1 MANTS
6 RYRWSSPLKAVALS
20 KASGNMNCSQMLTGK
35 LSILLWLGVLAVAT
49 AQPTSPEQGRPL
61 IRHFFPEEYRSDITC
76 TSLLQDNRG
85 LIYVANQLGVLEY
98 DGAEWRL
105 IPVPIGH
112 SVRALAQSSDGV
124 IYTGG
129 VKNLGFLEPDE
140 KGRLAFRSIA
150 DQLPEGQRD
159 FGFFREALAVGDTI
173 YLRGEKL
180 LVQVAGKRILHTW
193 PVNGWRGLFY
203 VNGRIYV
210 DQLHPG
216 LSVLEGGQLKLVPGG
231 EQFANTHVYLMLP
244 LDDGILL
251 GTMNRGLFWY
261 RPEKEGAE
269 AFQPFHTEA
278 DAYFLEHQC
287 YSGHILPNGHIA
299 IGTFTGGLAIIDKQ
313 GQLLETYHE
322 FSGFTIRVIEDMMTD
337 RQGALWFTS
346 ENGISRVEFHL
357 PLTYWGKEMGL
368 SSLLASIT
376 RFSGQLFIAGHNDL
390 LLFDPQ
396 GHPEKPFQHF
406 ANLGRTINPVS
417 LLATP
422 PIDGKARLMIG
433 GSSGLAEAS
442 RTADG
447 QWQIQVIDTLQNSE
461 YLYHFPQYPRRLF
474 ILNRINNEIRA
485 IKLEKG
491 VWREEERKFIDEP
504 TFMSS
509 EKEGQLWVGTFH
521 RGFARLPVGPE
532 GQLLESPPVYY
543 GMKQGLPSENFA
555 APLSLQGQLFFQ
567 VAGAAFRFDA
577 ALGRFVPA
585 RELTDWMEKQNVQ
598 YLQTDNQGNL
608 ILLQV
613 RDNQF
618 HIKGFAFLEQ
628 PGQPMEKAY
637 QIDTVFRKRL
647 PLALTSIYTDDNGI
661 FWLGT
666 NQGLY
671 RYDRRERSDTHYPL
685 TIYIRKVLTGQD
697 SLLFNGALTPGQSPE
712 DGFQL
717 PQPLAYQLNSVSFRF
732 VAQGYD
738 DAAKNLY
745 RYYLE
750 GFDESWSPWLASHKK
765 EYTNLPEGEYTFRVM
780 ARDIYD
786 NISPEARFCFTIA
799 PPWWRTILAY
809 IALGILLSLTL
820 WVMMW
825 YRTRLDR
832 QKLARQQVKLEKERQ
847 LNERLRQVD
856 RLKDQFL
863 ANTSHELRTPL
874 HGIIGLAESLE
885 AREVDPDK
893 LEDIQMITSSG
904 KRLSSLVNDIL
915 DFSRLRNHEIELQPK
930 PVDMHALVDVILRIH
945 TPLARGKDLKLE
957 NKIPLRGSIV
967 YGDEN
972 RLMQVM
978 HNLVG
983 NSIKFTEA
991 GHVRVEA
998 RREPGFLK
1006 VSVEDTGIGI
1016 PQAKREAIFQEFE
1029 QADGS
1034 EKRIFTGS
1042 GLGLSVSKRLI
1053 EMHGGQ
1059 LWVESEEGKGAT
1071 FSFTLPLSREKVAPD
1086 MAPPE
1091 PASRPEYTPGTR
1103 EIVQPLQLPPT
1114 LIHDEGN
1121 EKVRILVVDDEPINQ
1136 RVLRNHF
1143 RDEHFQ
1149 IIPAMNGSEALQAIA
1164 LAEEPFDLILL
1175 DVMMPRM
1182 SGYEVC
1188 QKIRERYLP
1197 SELPIIMVTA
1207 KNQVSDLVEGLAVGA
1222 NDYLAKPFTKEEF
1235 LARIKT
1241 HLYLHRINAATG
1253 KFVPYEFLQALG
1265 REAITEV
1272 RLGDQALREVTVFF
1286 ADIRG
1291 YTSLAET
1298 MSPSDN
1304 FRFVNALNGRL
1315 GPHIR
1320 SNQGFINQYLGDAI
1334 MAIFPREP
1342 IDALN
1347 AAILMQETLH
1357 EYNRYRQKKKRRPI
1371 RLGMGIHSGSLIM
1384 GIIGDHK
1391 RMDAATIS
1399 DTVNTASRVESL
1411 TKYYGVNILLTEE
1424 SLQRIPNQEDCLLRY
1439 LGKVQVIGKKKA
1451 LGLYECFNGDEPWQ
1465 RKQKLESLSEFREA
1479 VDDYF
1484 RQDFWDAGHAFEDLL
1499 QRYPEDGAVRFF
1511 LGEARRLA
1519 SEGAPEGWT
1528 GVVEMK
1534 MK

>member
-1 MANTS
+1 
-6 RYRWSSPLKAVALS
+6 
-20 KASGNMNCSQMLTGK
+20 MNCSQTLTGK
-35 LSILLWLGVLAVAT
+35 LWIFLWLGVLATAT
-49 AQPTSPEQGRPL
+49 AQHTSPEQGRPL

-85 LIYVANQLGVLEY
+85 LIYVANQRGVLEY

-105 IPVPIGH
+105 IPVPFGH
-112 SVRALAQSSDGV
+112 SVRALAQSTDGV

-129 VKNLGFLEPDE
+129 VKNLGFLAPDE
-140 KGRLAFRSIA
+140 KGRLSFHSLS

-180 LVQVAGKRILHTW
+180 LVQVAGKRILRTW
-193 PVNGWRGLFY
+193 PVNGWRGLFQ

-210 DQLHPG
+210 DQLQPG
-216 LSVLEGGQLKLVPGG
+216 LTVLEKGQLKLVPGG
-231 EQFANTHVYLMLP
+231 ERFANTHIYLMLP
-244 LDDGILL
+244 LDGDILL
-251 GTMNRGLFWY
+251 GTIDQGLFRY
-261 RPEKEGAE
+261 RPGRKGAE
-269 AFQPFHTEA
+269 AFLPFHTEA
-278 DAYFLEHQC
+278 DAYFREHQC
-287 YSGHILPNGHIA
+287 YSGLILPSGHIA
-299 IGTFTGGLAIIDKQ
+299 VGTFTGGLAIIDKQ
-313 GQLLETYHE
+313 GQLLETYHQ
-322 FSGFTIRVIEDMMTD
+322 FSSFTIRVIEGMMTD

-346 ENGISRVEFHL
+346 ENGISRIAFHL
-357 PLTYWGKEMGL
+357 PLTYWGKETGL
-368 SSLLASIT
+368 SSLLTSIT
-376 RFSGQLFIAGHNDL
+376 RFSGHLFIASYNDL
-390 LLFDPQ
+390 LTFEPES
-396 GHPEKPFQHF
+396 HPEAPFQHF
-406 ANLGRTINPVS
+406 GNLGRTINPVS
-417 LLATP
+417 LLPTP
-422 PIDGKARLMIG
+422 PIDGKARLLIG

-442 RTADG
+442 RGADG
-447 QWQIQVIDTLQNSE
+447 HWQIQVIDTLQNSE
-461 YLYHFPQYPRRLF
+461 YLYRFPQYPRRLF

-485 IKLEKG
+485 LQLEQG
-491 VWREEERKFIDEP
+491 RWREAGRQFIDEP
-504 TFMSS
+504 AFMSS
-509 EKEGQLWVGTFH
+509 DEQGQLWVGTFH
-521 RGFARLPVGPE
+521 RGFARLPVGPD

-543 GMKQGLPSENFA
+543 GAGQGLLSDDFA
-555 APLSLQGQLFFQ
+555 VPLSLEGRLYFQ
-567 VAGAAFRFDA
+567 ADGAVYRLNDTT
-577 ALGRFVPA
+577 GRFEPA
-585 RELTDWMEKQNVQ
+585 DELTSWMKKQDVQ
-598 YLQTDNQGNL
+598 FLQADNQGNL
-608 ILLQV
+608 ALLQFQG
-613 RDNQF
+613 NQF
-618 HIKGFAFLEQ
+618 YTKGFAFLER
-628 PGQPMEKAY
+628 PGLPLEKAY
-637 QIDTVFRKRL
+637 QIDTTFRKRL
-647 PLALTSIYTDDNGI
+647 PQALTSFYTDADGI
-661 FWLGT
+661 TWLGT
-666 NQGLY
+666 NRGLF
-671 RYDRRERSDTHYPL
+671 RYNRQKMSDTSYPL
-685 TIYIRKVLTGQD
+685 TIYIRKVVAGQD
-697 SLLFNGALTPGQSPE
+697 SLLFGGALAPGQSAAS
-712 DGFQL
+712 GFQM
-717 PQPLAYQLNSVSFRF
+717 PQQLSYQLNAISFSF

-738 DAAKNLY
+738 DTPKNLY

-750 GFDESWSPWLASHKK
+750 GFDDNWSPWLAINKK

-786 NISPEARFCFTIA
+786 NISSEACFSFTIA

-809 IALGILLSLTL
+809 VALGAFLSVTL
-820 WVMMW
+820 WAMMW
-825 YRTRLDR
+825 YRSRLDR
-832 QKLARQQVKLEKERQ
+832 QKLAQQQVKLEKERQ

-885 AREVDPDK
+885 ERETDPDK
-893 LEDIQMITSSG
+893 LEDIQMIASSG

-915 DFSRLRNHEIELQPK
+915 DFSRLKNHEIELQTK
-930 PVDMHALVDVILRIH
+930 PVDMHALVDVIFRIH
-945 TPLARGKDLKLE
+945 TPLARGKQLKLD
-957 NKIPLRGSIV
+957 NKVPLRGSIV
-967 YGDEN
+967 RGDEN

-998 RREPGFLK
+998 RRKGEFLTI
-1006 VSVEDTGIGI
+1006 SVEDTGIGI
-1016 PQAKREAIFQEFE
+1016 PQSKREAIFQEFE

-1071 FSFTLPLSREKVAPD
+1071 FCFTLPLSRQKVAPD

-1091 PASRPEYTPGTR
+1091 PASRPEHAPWEGERT
-1103 EIVQPLQLPPT
+1103 QPAGSPPT
-1114 LIHDEGN
+1114 LIHDEDS
-1121 EKVRILVVDDEPINQ
+1121 EKIRILVVDDEPINQ

-1143 RDEHFQ
+1143 REEQFQ
-1149 IIPAMNGSEALQAIA
+1149 IMPAMNGSEALQAIA
-1164 LAEEPFDLILL
+1164 AADEPFDLILL

-1197 SELPIIMVTA
+1197 SELPVIMVTA

-1286 ADIRG
+1286 SDIRG
-1291 YTSLAET
+1291 YTTLAET

-1315 GPHIR
+1315 GPYIR

-1342 IDALN
+1342 VDALQ
-1347 AAILMQETLH
+1347 AAVQMQETLQ
-1357 EYNRYRQKKKRRPI
+1357 EYNRYRQKKNRRPI
-1371 RLGMGIHSGSLIM
+1371 RLGMGIHTGPLIM
-1384 GIIGDHK
+1384 GIIGDKK

-1399 DTVNTASRVESL
+1399 DTVNAASRVESL

-1424 SLQRIPNQEDCLLRY
+1424 SLQHIPNQEDCLLRY
-1439 LGKVQVIGKKKA
+1439 LGKVQVIGKKKP

-1479 VDDYF
+1479 VENYF
-1484 RQDFWDAGHAFEDLL
+1484 RQDFWDAGHAFENLL
-1499 QRYPEDGAVRFF
+1499 QRYPQDGAARFF

-1528 GVVEMK
+1528 GVVEMRVK
-1534 MK
+1534 